1 LIKESYRKSELLR
14 MEFMKKILVIIPAFN
29 EERSV
34 GRVVEEVH
42 THLPQVEVLVVN
54 DGSTDLT
61 SEIAKSKGAVV
72 LDLPFNLGIG
82 GAMQAGYQ
90 YAYEKDYDIAIQVD
104 ADGQHDPKEIGKLL
118 KALEDKKMDMA
129 IGSRFIGDLG
139 YKSSTMRRV
148 GISIFSRVIS
158 MIVRQKIT
166 DPTSGFR
173 ASNRKAIQLFVSDY
187 PQDYPEPEVV
197 ILLHQCH
204 LKMGEVPVGMSE
216 RYSGESSITK
226 IRSIY
231 YMVKV
236 LLAIFVDCF
245 KKPPSLEQER

>member
-1 LIKESYRKSELLR
+1 MGFGK
-14 MEFMKKILVIIPAFN
+14 MILVIVPAFN
-29 EERSV
+29 EEGSLEK
-34 GRVVEEVH
+34 VVREVNI
-42 THLPQVEVLVVN
+42 HLPQAHVLVVN

-61 SEIAKSKGAVV
+61 SEKAKACGGMV

-90 YAYEKDYDIAIQVD
+90 YAYEKGYDIAIQVD
-104 ADGQHDPKEIGKLL
+104 GDGQHDPKEIGKLL
-118 KALEDKKMDMA
+118 KALEEKKIDVA
-129 IGSRFIGDLG
+129 IGSRFIGDSG
-139 YKSSTMRRV
+139 YKSSTVRRI
-148 GISIFSRVIS
+148 GITIFSGVIS
-158 MIVRQKIT
+158 TIVGQKIT

-173 ASNRKAIQLFVSDY
+173 AANRKAIQLFASNY
-187 PQDYPEPEVV
+187 PQDYPEPEAVV
-197 ILLHQCH
+197 LLHQCR
-204 LKMGEVPVGMSE
+204 LKMEEVPVGMSE

-245 KKPPSLEQER
+245 KKPPLLE

>member
-1 LIKESYRKSELLR
+1 
-14 MEFMKKILVIIPAFN
+14 MEFMKKILVIIPAYN
-29 EERSV
+29 EEGSV
-34 GRVVEEVH
+34 GKVAEEVY
-42 THLPQVEVLVVN
+42 THLSQAEVLVVN

-61 SEIAKSKGAVV
+61 SEIAKSKGAIV

-90 YAYEKDYDIAIQVD
+90 YAKEKGYDIAIQVD

-118 KALEDKKMDMA
+118 KALEEKKIDMA
-129 IGSRFIGDLG
+129 IGSRFIGDSE
-139 YKSSTMRRV
+139 YKSSIMRRI
-148 GISIFSRVIS
+148 GIAIFSGVIS

-173 ASNRKAIQLFVSDY
+173 ASNRKAIQLFASDY

-226 IRSIY
+226 IKSIY
-231 YMVKV
+231 YMIKV

-245 KKPPSLEQER
+245 KKPPLLEQER

>member
-1 LIKESYRKSELLR
+1 MEL
-14 MEFMKKILVIIPAFN
+14 KKRILVIIPAYN
-29 EERSV
+29 EVRSV
-34 GRVVEEVH
+34 GKVVEGVKIQ
-42 THLPQVEVLVVN
+42 LPQIEVLVVN

-61 SEIAKSKGAVV
+61 SEIAKSKGALA

-90 YAYEKDYDIAIQVD
+90 YAYKKGYDIAIQVD
-104 ADGQHDPKEIGKLL
+104 GDGQHDPKEIGKLL
-118 KALEDKKMDMA
+118 RALEEKKMDMV
-129 IGSRFIGDLG
+129 IGSRFIGDPG
-139 YKSSTMRRV
+139 YKSSMMRRI
-148 GISIFSRVIS
+148 GISIFSQVIS
-158 MIVRQKIT
+158 MIVGQKIT

-173 ASNRKAIQLFVSDY
+173 AANRKAIQLFASNY
-187 PQDYPEPEVV
+187 PQDYPEPEAV
-197 ILLHQCH
+197 ILLHQCR
-204 LKMGEVPVGMSE
+204 LEMGEIPVGMSE

-245 KKPPSLEQER
+245 KKPPFLELEG